1 MIKWIVVASLC
12 SGAAVLACSHDNSTE
27 NINCQPI
34 VNGVAIYTPGIDLQ
48 IRDPFGHGQAMGTTA
63 VIQRSD
69 GAVDPSYASD
79 TVNLVDRDNMT
90 GTFNVTLRRPYYLE
104 TTINGIR
111 VTPEGCGVHGIT
123 VPVTMQLA
131 PGAPAL
137 RSIVL
142 LGQQLL
148 GGAGSQAHLV
158 AYFDANPDVTR
169 DLTWQV
175 SDTTLASV
183 DSNGVVS
190 WKCTKNG
197 GTVTV
202 TATSVYDGHTSGSV
216 QIGIW
221 PATSCP

>member
-1 MIKWIVVASLC
+1 
-12 SGAAVLACSHDNSTE
+12 
-27 NINCQPI
+27 
-34 VNGVAIYTPGIDLQ
+34 
-48 IRDPFGHGQAMGTTA
+48 MGTTA
-63 VIQRSD
+63 VIRRSD
-69 GAVDPSYASD
+69 GTIDPSYARD
-79 TVNLVDRDNMT
+79 TVSVVDEDNLT
-90 GTFNVTLRRPYYLE
+90 GTFNVTLTRPYYLE

-111 VTPEGCGVHGIT
+111 VTPEGCGVRGIT

-131 PGAPAL
+131 PGAPPL
-137 RSIVL
+137 RSIIL

-148 GGAGSQAHLV
+148 GGAGAQAHLV
-158 AYFDANPDVTR
+158 AHFDANPDVPTG
-169 DLTWQV
+169 LTWQV

-202 TATSVYDGHTSGSV
+202 TATSVYDGRTSGSV